1 MTEVPA
7 EIGVIAPVDAS
18 IEATSGLVLDHE
30 PASPSE
36 VNVVEL
42 FEQTVSVP
50 LSVPAEGAAVAVPE
64 AATVWSTAE
73 VAEQVIL
80 PLSEPEALE
89 LNLT

>member
-18 IEATSGLVLDHE
+18 IAATSGLVLDHE